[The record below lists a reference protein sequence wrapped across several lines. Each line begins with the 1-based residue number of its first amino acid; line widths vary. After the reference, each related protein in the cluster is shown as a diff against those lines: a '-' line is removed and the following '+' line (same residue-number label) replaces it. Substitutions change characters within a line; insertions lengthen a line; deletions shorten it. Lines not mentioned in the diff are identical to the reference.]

1 MAGRTRGPSN
11 PSVRRPGKLFDTVG
25 HQAQSPVTQDNWSTL
40 WALGHGPE
48 SPPSAG
54 LPSEQSDPSVIR
66 LRELGETAGNR
77 TQAGDTRDSWAT
89 R

>member
-48 SPPSAG
+48 LPRSAG
-54 LPSEQSDPSVIR
+54 IPSGLSDTNVIR
-66 LRELGETAGNR
+66 PRELGETVGNR
-77 TQAGDTRDSWAT
+77 TQAGDTGTAG
-89 R
+89 